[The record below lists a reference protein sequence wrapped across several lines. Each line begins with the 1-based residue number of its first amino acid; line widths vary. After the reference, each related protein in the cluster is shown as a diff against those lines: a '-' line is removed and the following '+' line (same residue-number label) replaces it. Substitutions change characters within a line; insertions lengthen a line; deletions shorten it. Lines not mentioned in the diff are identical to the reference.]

1 MVFTCVRCGYSTNDK
16 GRFNAH
22 MNRKFPCKEKQATKP
37 SSKNNHNTAEMK
49 KKDDKQVD
57 IERLSSE
64 QSTKREKHTT
74 NNGNPGQKNPQQPV
88 MQQPVMQQPVMQ
100 QPVMQQP
107 VMQQQHPNLRN
118 ENTSS
123 DSSEEDG
130 NTNNTVVNNRD
141 IDLNIRID
149 YKLLLREDLGELM
162 NDILNEPNNIDA
174 FKELYQI
181 KVPIRRIHEEYPYQK
196 IIMIFED
203 YIMFM
208 YARKKIKTYT
218 EYDHKNTLLFAPAL
232 FNGIYLNAVIKSE
245 SDSTSYLS
253 KILSRG
259 MENDDNEAKEED

>member
-1 MVFTCVRCGYSTNDK
+1 MVFTCSRCGYSTNDK

-22 MNRKFPCKEKQATKP
+22 MNRKFPCKEKQTNKP
-37 SSKNNHNTAEMK
+37 TSNNNQNTAEIMKMK
-49 KKDDKQVD
+49 KATTTKSVNKDDEQVD

-64 QSTKREKHTT
+64 QSSRRERHTAT
-74 NNGNPGQKNPQQPV
+74 NNGNPGQQQPV
-88 MQQPVMQQPVMQ
+88 RQK
-100 QPVMQQP
+100 
-107 VMQQQHPNLRN
+107 HPNSRN

-130 NTNNTVVNNRD
+130 NTNNNTVVNNRD

-162 NDILNEPNNIDA
+162 NDMLNEPNNIDA

-181 KVPIRRIHEEYPYQK
+181 KIPIRRIHEEYPYQK
-196 IIMIFED
+196 IIMMFED

-208 YARKKIKTYT
+208 YARKTIKTYT

-232 FNGIYLNAVIKSE
+232 FQGIYLNAMIKSE
-245 SDSTSYLS
+245 SGSTSYLS

-259 MENDDNEAKEED
+259 MENDDSEAKEEEENVLENTR

>member
-22 MNRKFPCKEKQATKP
+22 MNRKFPCKEKQTNKP
-37 SSKNNHNTAEMK
+37 ASNNNQNTAEMMK
-49 KKDDKQVD
+49 RKEAVAANKAVNKDDEQQVD
-57 IERLSSE
+57 IDRLSSE
-64 QSTKREKHTT
+64 QSTKRGRNVI
-74 NNGNPGQKNPQQPV
+74 NNGNPGQQQPV
-88 MQQPVMQQPVMQ
+88 RQQD
-100 QPVMQQP
+100 
-107 VMQQQHPNLRN
+107 PNSRN

-123 DSSEEDG
+123 DHSEDS
-130 NTNNTVVNNRD
+130 NTSNNNTVVNNRD

-181 KVPIRRIHEEYPYQK
+181 KIPIRRIHEEYPYQK

-208 YARKKIKTYT
+208 YARKTIKTYT

-232 FNGIYLNAVIKSE
+232 FHGIYLNAVIKSE
-245 SDSTSYLS
+245 SGSTSYLS
-253 KILSRG
+253 KMLSGG
-259 MENDDNEAKEED
+259 MENDDTKTNEEEEAVE

>member
-1 MVFTCVRCGYSTNDK
+1 MVFTCSRCGYSTNDK

-22 MNRKFPCKEKQATKP
+22 MNRKFPCKEKQTTKP
-37 SSKNNHNTAEMK
+37 SSNNNQNTSEMIK
-49 KKDDKQVD
+49 RKEAATKSVNKDDEQVD

-64 QSTKREKHTT
+64 QSTKREKNTA
-74 NNGNPGQKNPQQPV
+74 NNGNTGIPGQKQPV
-88 MQQPVMQQPVMQ
+88 R
-100 QPVMQQP
+100 
-107 VMQQQHPNLRN
+107 QQQHPNSRD
-118 ENTSS
+118 ENTPS

-130 NTNNTVVNNRD
+130 NTSNAVVNNRD

-196 IIMIFED
+196 IIMMFED

-208 YARKKIKTYT
+208 YARKTIKTYT

-232 FNGIYLNAVIKSE
+232 FQGIYLNALIKSE
-245 SDSTSYLS
+245 SGSTSYLS
-253 KILSRG
+253 KILSNG
-259 MENDDNEAKEED
+259 MENNDNEANEREGVENENAR

>member
-1 MVFTCVRCGYSTNDK
+1 MVFTCSRCGYATNDK
-16 GRFNAH
+16 GRINAH
-22 MNRKFPCKEKQATKP
+22 MNRKFPCKEKQTNKP
-37 SSKNNHNTAEMK
+37 SSNNNQNTEEMIK
-49 KKDDKQVD
+49 RKEAATKAVNKDDEQVD

-64 QSTKREKHTT
+64 RSTKREKNTA
-74 NNGNPGQKNPQQPV
+74 NNRNPGQKQP
-88 MQQPVMQQPVMQ
+88 
-100 QPVMQQP
+100 QQP
-107 VMQQQHPNLRN
+107 VMQQQHSNSRN

-130 NTNNTVVNNRD
+130 NTNNNTVVNNRD

-196 IIMIFED
+196 IILMFED

-208 YARKKIKTYT
+208 YARKTIKTYT

-232 FNGIYLNAVIKSE
+232 FHGIYLNAVIKSE
-245 SDSTSYLS
+245 SGSTSYLS

-259 MENDDNEAKEED
+259 MKNDDNEANEEEVVEDAR

>member
-1 MVFTCVRCGYSTNDK
+1 MVFTCPRCGYSTNDK

-22 MNRKFPCKEKQATKP
+22 MNRKFPCKEKQTNKP
-37 SSKNNHNTAEMK
+37 SSNNNQNTAEMMK
-49 KKDDKQVD
+49 RKEAVTKSVNKDDEQVD

-64 QSTKREKHTT
+64 QSTKREKNTA
-74 NNGNPGQKNPQQPV
+74 NNGNPGQQQPV
-88 MQQPVMQQPVMQ
+88 R
-100 QPVMQQP
+100 
-107 VMQQQHPNLRN
+107 QQHPNSRN

-130 NTNNTVVNNRD
+130 NTNNNTVVNNRD

-196 IIMIFED
+196 IIMMFED

-208 YARKKIKTYT
+208 YARKTIKTYT

-232 FNGIYLNAVIKSE
+232 FHGIYLNAVIKSE
-245 SDSTSYLS
+245 SGSTSYLS
-253 KILSRG
+253 KLLSRG
-259 MENDDNEAKEED
+259 MENDDNEANDDEEDK